1 MKKINF
7 VRLASFVI
15 ICVLTTFSPLHAQ
28 KLSRKALRALKAQ
41 ETLEL
46 QQLSDIAAQAYST
59 NASFRTLQK
68 ASLEQIRISQQMSKN
83 HLGPISKKAWKSFF
97 IENASKDNEQAIQD
111 AVRLINPGKYHKK
124 KRPSNWLPFNPYTK
138 IAQILDGYKSPIK
151 AFEIVTQLE
160 DLYPE
165 NSFFFFF
172 ASVYYNQYLS
182 ILTPHLKELF
192 KKIENLQDRQLQFAF
207 IKRMRFLLENRDRF
221 RRSFA
226 PHVPRPGMRLRY
238 MKDIGKLTPANFN
251 PNHLIFSFEQKM
263 NPEQDHIAFIKNINT
278 QSVFP
283 VGKQLFPVY
292 QYSGSFDYLSM
303 LYRYLLNGKNTKQ
316 NLTVLFDKDAKAM
329 AIYNADR
336 TRWLRITPHEYASAE
351 NLHIHL
357 NEIRTADIVTNLGQ
371 IKQET
376 VNFNLSIPLST
387 PSYLPTYSRNEFL
400 YNEMILKPLQHLKG
414 SDHVKIIE
422 QPIF

>member
-1 MKKINF
+1 M
-7 VRLASFVI
+7 
-15 ICVLTTFSPLHAQ
+15 
-28 KLSRKALRALKAQ
+28 
-41 ETLEL
+41 
-46 QQLSDIAAQAYST
+46 
-59 NASFRTLQK
+59 
-68 ASLEQIRISQQMSKN
+68 
-83 HLGPISKKAWKSFF
+83 
-97 IENASKDNEQAIQD
+97 
-111 AVRLINPGKYHKK
+111 
-124 KRPSNWLPFNPYTK
+124 
-138 IAQILDGYKSPIK
+138 
-151 AFEIVTQLE
+151 
-160 DLYPE
+160 
-165 NSFFFFF
+165 
-172 ASVYYNQYLS
+172 
-182 ILTPHLKELF
+182 
-192 KKIENLQDRQLQFAF
+192 
-207 IKRMRFLLENRDRF
+207 
-221 RRSFA
+221 
-226 PHVPRPGMRLRY
+226 
-238 MKDIGKLTPANFN
+238 
-251 PNHLIFSFEQKM
+251 
-263 NPEQDHIAFIKNINT
+263 
-278 QSVFP
+278 
-283 VGKQLFPVY
+283 GKQLFPVY

-303 LYRYLLNGKNTKQ
+303 LYRYLLNGKKTKQ